1 MEVLVAGRIIQG
13 FGSGLLTVA
22 LYVVVGQLYPARLR
36 PRIFAAFATGWVVPS
51 LVGPAI
57 AGLIV
62 EHASWRIVFL
72 AVPAIAIPAALVMR
86 PGLARG
92 AAYEARAGRLW
103 DKRAMW
109 AIAAAVGVGLL
120 HYGGQQRGVLQV
132 VLLVVGLAGV
142 IAFAPR
148 LLPSGTFT
156 LGRGLPSVVALR
168 GLVAAAGFGAE
179 VFLPLML
186 TRERGLSPA
195 LAGLVLTVSA
205 LSWTAAS
212 WYRGRPNQPFSHS
225 VFLQAGMVSILLG
238 IATATL
244 TLNDNV
250 PVLVGILGWSLTGL
264 GMGTVFPT
272 LSVLTLEYSERDE
285 QGANS
290 SAAAAERL
298 VVHSNGPGGRRV
310 AVRRARAALGGD
322 GLPGRLRAPGG
333 CSRCSA
339 SRRAGGPRASASYSL
354 DPVTAMLAPR
364 PMIIRPPVPPTS
376 SSRRGERANHSRAV
390 PATTA
395 QTLSEQSAIRMKIRP
410 RTRICSPGRAAR
422 ALVHELR
429 QHGGEEDRG
438 LGVGDPDQEP
448 LPEGP
453 AGVAR
458 LHAARHRLDQRL
470 PGPERVHAEIDQVRR
485 SRQLH
490 HGQGDGAGRDQGA
503 EPERDQDR
511 AAPTRRWCCRPSSA
525 PPPAARPR
533 APGRR

>member
-1 MEVLVAGRIIQG
+1 MTTTAEPVTEPAAESGGVLAPQYRALTVGMVALITLVAFESLAVTTAMPTVAQALDGLSLYALAFGGPLASGVVAMVVSGTWSDLKGPTRPLWHGTAWFLAGLIIAGLAPSMEVLVAGRIIQG

-62 EHASWRIVFL
+62 EHTSWRIVFL

-92 AAYEARAGRLW
+92 SAHEARPGRLW

-120 HYGGQQRGVLQV
+120 HYGGQQSGVLQL

-156 LGRGLPSVVALR
+156 FGRGLPSVVALR

-212 WYRGRPNQPFSHS
+212 WYRGRPNQPFSHA
-225 VFLQAGMVSILLG
+225 VFLQAGMVSIVLG
-238 IATATL
+238 IVTAAL
-244 TLNDNV
+244 TLNSQV
-250 PVLVGILGWSLTGL
+250 PVVVGILGWSLTGL

-272 LSVLTLEYSERDE
+272 LSVLVLEYSERDQ

-290 SAAAAERL
+290 SALQLSDSLATATVLAVGGSLFAALEPHSAITAYL
-298 VVHSNGPGGRRV
+298 VAFGLPALLALLGVQAGRRT
-310 AVRRARAALGGD
+310 
-322 GLPGRLRAPGG
+322 AP
-333 CSRCSA
+333 
-339 SRRAGGPRASASYSL
+339 
-354 DPVTAMLAPR
+354 
-364 PMIIRPPVPPTS
+364 
-376 SSRRGERANHSRAV
+376 
-390 PATTA
+390 
-395 QTLSEQSAIRMKIRP
+395 
-410 RTRICSPGRAAR
+410 
-422 ALVHELR
+422 
-429 QHGGEEDRG
+429 
-438 LGVGDPDQEP
+438 
-448 LPEGP
+448 
-453 AGVAR
+453 
-458 LHAARHRLDQRL
+458 
-470 PGPERVHAEIDQVRR
+470 
-485 SRQLH
+485 
-490 HGQGDGAGRDQGA
+490 
-503 EPERDQDR
+503 
-511 AAPTRRWCCRPSSA
+511 
-525 PPPAARPR
+525 
-533 APGRR
+533 

>member
-1 MEVLVAGRIIQG
+1 MTTTAEPGTAPATDSGGVLAPQYRALTVGMVALITLVAFESLAVTTAMPTVAQALDGLSLYALAFGGPLASGVVAMVVSGTWSDLKGPTRPLWHGTAWFLAGLIIAGLAPSMEVLVAGRIIQG

-62 EHASWRIVFL
+62 EHTSWRIVFL
-72 AVPAIAIPAALVMR
+72 AVPAMAIPAALVMR

-92 AAYEARAGRLW
+92 SAHEARPGRLW

-120 HYGGQQRGVLQV
+120 HYGGQQRGVLQL
-132 VLLVVGLAGV
+132 VLLGVGLAGV

-156 LGRGLPSVVALR
+156 FGRGLPSVVALR

-212 WYRGRPNQPFSHS
+212 WYRGRPNQPFSHA
-225 VFLQAGMVSILLG
+225 VFLQAGMVLILLG
-238 IATATL
+238 IVTAAL
-244 TLNDNV
+244 TLNSQV
-250 PVLVGILGWSLTGL
+250 PVVVGILGWSLTGL

-272 LSVLTLEYSERDE
+272 LSVLVLEYSERDQ

-290 SAAAAERL
+290 SALQLSDSLATATVLAVGGSLFAALEPHSAMTAYL
-298 VVHSNGPGGRRV
+298 VAFGLPALLALLGVQAGRR
-310 AVRRARAALGGD
+310 
-322 GLPGRLRAPGG
+322 
-333 CSRCSA
+333 
-339 SRRAGGPRASASYSL
+339 
-354 DPVTAMLAPR
+354 TATP
-364 PMIIRPPVPPTS
+364 
-376 SSRRGERANHSRAV
+376 
-390 PATTA
+390 
-395 QTLSEQSAIRMKIRP
+395 
-410 RTRICSPGRAAR
+410 
-422 ALVHELR
+422 
-429 QHGGEEDRG
+429 
-438 LGVGDPDQEP
+438 
-448 LPEGP
+448 
-453 AGVAR
+453 
-458 LHAARHRLDQRL
+458 
-470 PGPERVHAEIDQVRR
+470 
-485 SRQLH
+485 
-490 HGQGDGAGRDQGA
+490 
-503 EPERDQDR
+503 
-511 AAPTRRWCCRPSSA
+511 
-525 PPPAARPR
+525 
-533 APGRR
+533 